1 MAANIQELR
10 QGILNILLKVLAVAG
25 TPVLVVLLSRF
36 IPRDEWGA
44 AIFYLSAYCWLAWI
58 TFDQKL
64 PYRFRAIGFVVIPF
78 VLGLAAV
85 VQDGISG
92 SIFVWLLGF
101 TVLAAL
107 LLGLNFGIGAIVV
120 SMLTLVVS
128 GYLTWKRIIGPLDS
142 ALLTGSASV
151 IDWLW
156 TGVVWLLMATTI
168 CVSLNTLVQGMIA
181 ALEKERTLSGILSS
195 DREQTNRRARE
206 LDRRLLQIRTAAEV
220 SRTLSALMDPK
231 QLLQQVADLIQDRF
245 GLYYVGVFLVDEKGD
260 HAVLNAGTGD
270 AGREMMGMGY
280 KLEVGGSS
288 MIGWTITNRQP
299 RIALDIGREPTRFS
313 NPLLPLTRSEMA
325 LPLIS
330 GEQVFGALTV
340 QSTQPEAFDQDD
352 IIVMQGIADSVATS
366 LQNARLFEVSHKN
379 LQEIQALNRQY
390 MLQAWKKTDETP
402 ALLGV
407 RFENESYEGLEET
420 ITTQQFPIILRD
432 QVIGQLSLDTDKKML
447 TPEEQTLVQEV
458 TTQAALAMENIRLL
472 EESQRRA
479 SLERLLSNVVQNVR
493 AHTDLEMILR
503 STVGELGKALGAT
516 DGLIFLTP
524 EFLETDQPAPSAP
537 GNGGN
542 GSQSRQG

>member
-10 QGILNILLKVLAVAG
+10 HQILNIILKVLAVAG
-25 TPVLVVLLSRF
+25 TPVMVILLSRF
-36 IPRDEWGA
+36 IPRAEWGS
-44 AIFYLSAYCWLAWI
+44 AIFYISAYSWIIWI

-64 PYRFRAIGFVVIPF
+64 PYRFRAIGFILIPF
-78 VLGLAAV
+78 ALGLAAV
-85 VQDGISG
+85 VQEGISG
-92 SIFVWLLGF
+92 SIYVWLLGF

-107 LLGLNFGIGAIVV
+107 LLGMNFGIGAIVV
-120 SMLTLVVS
+120 SVLAMVVS
-128 GYLTWKRIIGPLDS
+128 GYLTWKRIIGPQDS
-142 ALLTGSASV
+142 AFLTGSASV

-181 ALEKERTLSGILSS
+181 ALEKERTLSGILTS

-220 SRTLSALMDPK
+220 SRTLSALLDPTH
-231 QLLQQVADLIQDRF
+231 LLQQVVDLVQDRF
-245 GLYYVGVFLVDEKGD
+245 GLYYVGVFLIDEKGD
-260 HAVLNAGTGD
+260 HAVLNAGTGE
-270 AGREMMGMGY
+270 AGKEMMGMGY
-280 KLEVGGSS
+280 KLEVGGAS

-299 RIALDIGREPTRFS
+299 RIALDIGREPIRFS

-340 QSTQPEAFDQDD
+340 QSTLPEAFDQDD

-366 LQNARLFEVSHKN
+366 LQNARLFEESRRN

-390 MLQAWKKTDETP
+390 MLQAWRKADETP
-402 ALLGV
+402 AMQGV
-407 RFENESYEGLEET
+407 HYENESYEGLEET
-420 ITTQQFPIILRD
+420 ITTKRFPILLRD
-432 QVIGQLSLDTDKKML
+432 QVIGQLSLDTDKKVL
-447 TPEEQTLVQEV
+447 TPEEEILVQEV

-493 AHTDLEMILR
+493 AQTDLEMILR

-524 EFLETDQPAPSAP
+524 EYLETDQTSPPAP

-542 GSQSRQG
+542 GSQSGQG